1 MARLTAVSSDIRIS
15 SVECVAAAT
24 ENSSTLLFTIS
35 LVKTMAMGTR
45 FDTHGSMRSAMSDG
59 PLSIVGLLDTGSEAD
74 QLREMLRDVIDPELG
89 VDIVSL
95 GLVYGL
101 EVNSRVAAVL
111 ITTTT
116 PACPLGSY
124 ISDGVERVL
133 LDSGAVDRV
142 EVTITHSP
150 PWTAQM
156 MSAATKRAFGWP

>member
-1 MARLTAVSSDIRIS
+1 
-15 SVECVAAAT
+15 
-24 ENSSTLLFTIS
+24 
-35 LVKTMAMGTR
+35 
-45 FDTHGSMRSAMSDG
+45 MSGG
-59 PLSIVGLLDTGSEAD
+59 PLSIIGLLDAGSEAD

-101 EVNSRVAAVL
+101 ELNGRVAEVL

-156 MSAATKRAFGWP
+156 MSAATKRAFGWR

>member
-1 MARLTAVSSDIRIS
+1 VS
-15 SVECVAAAT
+15 A
-24 ENSSTLLFTIS
+24 
-35 LVKTMAMGTR
+35 
-45 FDTHGSMRSAMSDG
+45 G
-59 PLSIVGLLDTGSEAD
+59 PLSITRLLEAGTEDD
-74 QLREMLRDVIDPELG
+74 QLREMMRDVIDPELG

-101 EVNSRVAAVL
+101 ELNGRVAAVL

-124 ISDGVERVL
+124 LSEEIERVL

-156 MSAATKRAFGWP
+156 MSASTKRAFGWL

>member
-1 MARLTAVSSDIRIS
+1 
-15 SVECVAAAT
+15 
-24 ENSSTLLFTIS
+24 
-35 LVKTMAMGTR
+35 
-45 FDTHGSMRSAMSDG
+45 MSGG
-59 PLSIVGLLDTGSEAD
+59 PLSIIGLLDAGSEAD

-101 EVNSRVAAVL
+101 ELNGRVAEVL

-156 MSAATKRAFGWP
+156 MSTATKRAFGWR